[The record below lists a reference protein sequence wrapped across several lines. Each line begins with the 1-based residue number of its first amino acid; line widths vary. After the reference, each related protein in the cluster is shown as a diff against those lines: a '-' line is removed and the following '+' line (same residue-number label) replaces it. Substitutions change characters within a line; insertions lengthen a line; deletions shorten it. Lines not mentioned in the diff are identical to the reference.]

1 MRLIDIVAAIVYAA
15 CFFLTDVAELKA
27 MSVIGVLLYAILAVT
42 G

>member
-1 MRLIDIVAAIVYAA
+1 MRLIDIVAVIAYVA

-27 MSVIGVLLYAILAVT
+27 MSVIGVMLYVIFTVT